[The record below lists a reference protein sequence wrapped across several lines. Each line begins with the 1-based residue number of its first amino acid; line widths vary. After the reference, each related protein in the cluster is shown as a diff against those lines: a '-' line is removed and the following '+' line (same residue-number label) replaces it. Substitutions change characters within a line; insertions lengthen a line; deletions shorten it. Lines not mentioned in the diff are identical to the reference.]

1 MIAET
6 ILELT
11 GQMELMAETTEWML
25 QITEEELLPHLAEG
39 NGSGFAIGTIFALLA
54 LGIYKAIGLLNINH
68 R

>member
-25 QITEEELLPHLAEG
+25 QITEEELLPLLAEG
-39 NGSGFAIGTIFALLA
+39 IGSGFAIGTIFALLA